1 MKVAKRDNI
10 RETDLYKPVH
20 DYLEGLGYKV
30 QGEVKGCDLAAI
42 MGDDL
47 VVVELKT
54 SFNLKLLSQAVRRQR
69 VTDSVYVAIPLPK
82 GGTRSTGWRDMC
94 MLLRRLELG
103 LITVALNRKED
114 QVEVHFHPNTFDRMR
129 SLRSN
134 KKVRSRIIRETVGRS
149 GQYNTG
155 GSARTKLMTAY
166 REQAV
171 HIACCMMRYGDMSP
185 ARLRK
190 TGTSPKTQ
198 NILRDNH
205 YGWFTRVS
213 KGIYSLNESAREFL
227 AGYPELVKH
236 YMDLITEKETAPAE
250 MVTETALTG
259 KAPEAALTGTETEE
273 AAMKYDTMAVKPDE
287 PTGSKKMIRPS
298 RPARAKRE
306 PKEP

>member
-1 MKVAKRDNI
+1 MAKRDNI

-20 DYLEGLGYKV
+20 DYLEALGYQV

-54 SFNLKLLSQAVRRQR
+54 AFNLKLLSQAVRRQR

-82 GGTRSTGWRDMC
+82 GGARTAGWRDMC

-103 LITVALNRKED
+103 LITVALNREEN
-114 QVEVHFHPNTFDRMR
+114 QVEVHFHPNTFDRLR

-134 KKVRSRIIRETVGRS
+134 KKVRSHIIKETVGRS

-155 GSARTKLMTAY
+155 GATRTKLMTAY

-171 HIACCMMRYGDMSP
+171 HIACCMIRFGDMSP
-185 ARLRK
+185 ARLK
-190 TGTSPKTQ
+190 KLGTSAKTP

-205 YGWFTRVS
+205 YGWFTKVS
-213 KGIYSLNESAREFL
+213 KGLYSLNDTAREFL
-227 AGYPELVKH
+227 DGYPELVKH
-236 YMDLITEKETAPAE
+236 YMELITEKETALVAAVTGEAE
-250 MVTETALTG
+250 VQYG
-259 KAPEAALTGTETEE
+259 PP
-273 AAMKYDTMAVKPDE
+273 DIRPDE
-287 PTGSKKMIRPS
+287 PASQKKRIRQGKSERSKSK
-298 RPARAKRE
+298 
-306 PKEP
+306 PKE